1 MTNNS
6 CFVASS
12 LVPTPSFICLLICF
26 IEQNVYGWGVLGIL
40 LNVHDI
46 NLICIDVFVVNTLE
60 WVRVMIIG
68 RANFNKGLF

>member
-1 MTNNS
+1 M
-6 CFVASS
+6 VV
-12 LVPTPSFICLLICF
+12 LMPPPTPSLICLLICF

-46 NLICIDVFVVNTLE
+46 NLMCIDVFIVNSPQ

-68 RANFNKGLF
+68 RANFNKCLF